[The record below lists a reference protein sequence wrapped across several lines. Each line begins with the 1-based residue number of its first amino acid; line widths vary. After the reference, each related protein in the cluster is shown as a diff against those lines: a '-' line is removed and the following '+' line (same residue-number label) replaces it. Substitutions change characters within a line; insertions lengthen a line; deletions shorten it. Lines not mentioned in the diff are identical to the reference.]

1 MNAKPLLNYKGI
13 VYDPSYPYGD
23 RVSFFERS
31 RGIESSMGIDPYKG
45 CEELIKEYIPPS
57 SNLTFLYESYH
68 NNPKDFHLSPHWM
81 DSILNEV
88 EKFFEEVESAK
99 ITLSCSYLPPVEEP
113 DFMGI
118 TRELVRGFF

>member
-1 MNAKPLLNYKGI
+1 MNAKPLINYKGV

-23 RVSFFERS
+23 IVSSFERS
-31 RGIESSMGIDPYKG
+31 RKVESSMGIDPYKRY
-45 CEELIKEYIPPS
+45 EEFIKKYNPPRLDS
-57 SNLTFLYESYH
+57 TLMYELCYD
-68 NNPKDFHLSPHWM
+68 NFKDFHLSPHWM